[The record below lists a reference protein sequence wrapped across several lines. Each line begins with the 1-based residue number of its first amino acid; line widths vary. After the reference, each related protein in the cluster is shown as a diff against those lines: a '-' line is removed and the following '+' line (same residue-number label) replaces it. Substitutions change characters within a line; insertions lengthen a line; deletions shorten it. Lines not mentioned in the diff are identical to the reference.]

1 MKDERQDH
9 NGGAVAEEHRQDLVE
24 VTINNEPYMVH
35 RGRRTVAE
43 IKEAG
48 HVAPADELSQLVDG
62 RYVLLA
68 DGGSVVIRGSEEF
81 QSNPRAGGSS

>member
-1 MKDERQDH
+1 MKDEKQNR
-9 NGGAVAEEHRQDLVE
+9 GGSAVAEEHRQDLVE
-24 VTINNEPYMVH
+24 VTINNESCMVH

-48 HVAPADELSQLVDG
+48 HVALADELSQLVDG

-68 DGGSVVIRGSEEF
+68 DGGSVVIHGGEEF